1 MPLLLTE
8 ALPAL
13 ERESAHMHIESC
25 AKCQTEWSATREAW
39 RRLGDLPEV
48 RVPSQLRSRF
58 LAHAASLQVQ
68 TVSERPA
75 DNVVAFRQRPAFRWV
90 AQAAMITAL
99 VGGSFFVGQKSGVN
113 RVATDSS
120 TLASNAVSS
129 QLFNISESA
138 VVPASNINP
147 NIQGRP
153 DIANVRFFDGATDAN
168 EIGVAFDV
176 TQHVTVKGAPND
188 KNMVKLLSYFL
199 QNRDATTTSRSNAVQ
214 WVRDQYATS
223 GVTDPELVKAL
234 ANVLKND
241 TQEGVRIKAVD
252 ALKSLSPGTSPE
264 LRNALVDALKND
276 PNPAVRIKAVEALAN
291 MAKTNPTLDPSALET
306 LRQKASQN
314 DENPYVRVKAAEA
327 LSSLNL

>member
-1 MPLLLTE
+1 MPLLVTE
-8 ALPAL
+8 ALPAA
-13 ERESAHMHIESC
+13 ERENAHMHIETC
-25 AKCQTEWSATREAW
+25 TACNQEWNATRETW
-39 RRLGDLPEV
+39 RLLDELPEV
-48 RVPSQLRSRF
+48 PVPARVRAAF
-58 LAHAASLQVQ
+58 LAEVAKLQ
-68 TVSERPA
+68 PA
-75 DNVVAFRQRPAFRWV
+75 TQRRDNVVQFRQRPAFRWA
-90 AQAAMITAL
+90 AQAAAVTLL

-113 RVATDSS
+113 RVAVGGS
-120 TLASNAVSS
+120 TNDPAAASS
-129 QLFNISESA
+129 QIFNIAESA

-153 DIANVRFFDGATDAN
+153 DIANVRFFDGAADAN
-168 EIGVAFDV
+168 EVGVSFDV

-188 KNMVKLLSYFL
+188 RNMVKLLSYFL

-214 WVRDQYATS
+214 WVRDQYSTS
-223 GVTDPELVKAL
+223 GATDPELVSAL

-264 LRNALVDALKND
+264 LRNALVEALKND

-291 MAKTNPTLDPSALET
+291 MAKENTTLDPSALET